1 MAGTAPYTGLVYCHT
16 PLTFNVVLPLL
27 YCNTPCTAPC
37 GRPNLKPN
45 PNPKRNLTLWQALRL
60 ERYGSEASY
69 TGRAAPLDADSIAA
83 SHSDAAGASHSVVS
97 HGDILC
103 VRAHTGRLLRL
114 MPAATEVRRKP
125 EPQPQP

>member
-37 GRPNLKPN
+37 GGPNLKPN

-69 TGRAAPLDADSIAA
+69 TSHAAPLDADSIAA
-83 SHSDAAGASHSVVS
+83 SHSDAAEASHSVVC

-114 MPAATEVRRKP
+114 MPATTEVRR
-125 EPQPQP
+125 